1 MKNLGE
7 RVLSNI
13 PKATYLMNDQAG
25 TQSQVSLSLEFAIAI
40 TKWCYLIHLYLI
52 YFLFSL
58 THLHPKSHL
67 NYILCVFYSKYFHRT
82 EISY

>member
-25 TQSQVSLSLEFAIAI
+25 TQSQVNLTSEFAIVI

-58 THLHPKSHL
+58 THFLPQVPFELHSMCL
-67 NYILCVFYSKYFHRT
+67 LL
-82 EISY
+82 